1 MEKIKLI
8 LVDDHPI
15 VRDGIFAA
23 LMNVNNIEIVG
34 EASNG
39 DELLKLLNEN
49 KKKADVILLDLSMPK
64 MSGTEIT
71 KILTEKH
78 PHLKVLIFSSYTD
91 EESIFSSIQAGA
103 LGYLPKDAMRDELVN
118 AIEQVYNGQEYLS
131 KSIPNTILMKFIN
144 KSKEGSIGETKNVSA
159 LTKRELEILRY
170 IAEGYHYKEI
180 GEKLFISARTVETHK
195 NNIMQKL
202 DLKSTI
208 ELVKYAIKN
217 RVIEL

>member
-118 AIEQVYNGQEYLS
+118 AIEQVFNGQEYLS